1 MAPSSPAENLAT
13 LGCPPPYKLVPCH
26 GWNRIPEPFLPLV
39 ITKDFERTKYLKRAS
54 PGQSFYM
61 ANSFREDSEG
71 VASTV
76 ATLFAL
82 LAAVLFLQ
90 AAVIS
95 VIPAREYAAERQT
108 SVAALQA
115 LDYLRYA
122 AVGAAVPGGQFSF
135 TIPLGTPSSSAF
147 STPSDGTLQF
157 NTGGAAPANITMQYV
172 PTIHDSRITH
182 VDQDIVLAI
191 DSSGSMTCCPS
202 PGSDPGRLRISAA
215 KDYIGRLTRPDRVAS
230 VDFNG
235 VARLTRTNV
244 GGPAHHLFSP
254 YNNGIPDY
262 SGAQADLDTIG
273 SSDSTNFG
281 AALFVANNEL
291 ITYGVRSHAW
301 VIILL
306 TDGQNTCCPTQ
317 AGGDAQARLEA
328 ARAKANNITIFT
340 IGLGPDAD
348 ASLLQEIATT
358 TGGTYYAAPT
368 ADSIKFIYLEIAN
381 HYSGSVACGT
391 LVTASS
397 ISGSLILNR
406 GNRQYPVQTMSLEAG
421 GVTLAQ
427 AGGQVVH
434 QGIPF
439 VFEPRDKGTGTLHLT
454 LLTFVGSPFRAS
466 GSDYAFINAE
476 FLYANTNSQTII
488 RPNLGDEAREVG
500 NTSAYVQ
507 YWADQGAATQPAAA
521 AVRQPLNRAQARL
534 QWGDVNMTGGKISL
548 ANFNVGSAQSQLSAA
563 ITATNNQVALG
574 NMQSWLGK
582 SINDQIIFVSC
593 LLSQWVN
600 WYSGI
605 TLTIQSPSAAA
616 WALWFA
622 DAFRSTGALTTTG
635 LSGNTVVMTVNA
647 VDRLVVDER
656 VIQLSTS

>member
-1 MAPSSPAENLAT
+1 
-13 LGCPPPYKLVPCH
+13 
-26 GWNRIPEPFLPLV
+26 
-39 ITKDFERTKYLKRAS
+39 
-54 PGQSFYM
+54 M

-191 DSSGSMTCCPS
+191 DSSGSMTCCRS
-202 PGSDPGRLRISAA
+202 LGSDPGRLRSSAA

-328 ARAKANNITIFT
+328 ARAKANNITVFT

-348 ASLLQEIATT
+348 AALLQEIATT

-368 ADSIKFIYLEIAN
+368 ADAIKFIYLEIAN

-391 LVTASS
+391 ITTASS
-397 ISGSLILNR
+397 VSGSLTLFR
-406 GNRQYPVQTMSLEAG
+406 GNHQYPVQTMSLEAG
-421 GVTLAQ
+421 GVTLSQ
-427 AGGQVVH
+427 PGGATIQ

-439 VFEPRDKGTGTLHLT
+439 EYTPRDLGTGSLRVTLI
-454 LLTFVGSPFRAS
+454 TFVGAPFRAS
-466 GSDYAFINAE
+466 GSDYAFLNAQ
-476 FLYANTNSQTII
+476 FLYANTNEQTII
-488 RPNLGDEAREVG
+488 RPDLGEQARSVG

-507 YWADQGAATQPAAA
+507 YWGGQGAATPGAVA
-521 AVRQPLNRAQARL
+521 AVRQPLKQAQARL
-534 QWGDVNMTGGKISL
+534 NWSEVNASAGKLSL
-548 ANFNVGSAQSQLSAA
+548 AKFNVDSAQSQLSAA
-563 ITATNNQVALG
+563 VTATNQQVTLG
-574 NMQSWLGK
+574 NMQAWLGK
-582 SINDQIIFVSC
+582 AVNDQIFFVAC
-593 LLSQWVN
+593 LLNQWDN
-600 WYSGI
+600 WYNGI

-616 WALWFA
+616 WALWFT
-622 DAFRSTGALTTTG
+622 DAFRTTGALTTYG
-635 LSGNTVVMTVNA
+635 VSGNTVVLTVNA
-647 VDRLVVDER
+647 VDRFTVDEC
-656 VIQLSTS
+656 VIQLTTS

>member
-1 MAPSSPAENLAT
+1 
-13 LGCPPPYKLVPCH
+13 
-26 GWNRIPEPFLPLV
+26 
-39 ITKDFERTKYLKRAS
+39 
-54 PGQSFYM
+54 M

-82 LAAVLFLQ
+82 LAATLFIQ

-95 VIPAREYAAERQT
+95 VNPERQHDAEHTT
-108 SVAALQA
+108 SVQALQA
-115 LDYLRYA
+115 LDYIRYA
-122 AVGAAVPGGQFSF
+122 AVGAAVPGGQFSV
-135 TIPLGTPSSSAF
+135 TIPLGTPSASAF
-147 STPSDGTLQF
+147 GTASDGSLQF
-157 NTGGAAPANITMQYV
+157 NTGTVAPANISMQYV
-172 PTIHDSRITH
+172 PTIHDSRITK
-182 VDQDIVLAI
+182 VDQDVVLAI
-191 DSSGSMTCCPS
+191 DSSGSMTTN
-202 PGSDPGRLRISAA
+202 DPGRLRISAA

-368 ADSIKFIYLEIAN
+368 ADAIRFIYLEIAN

-391 LVTASS
+391 ITTASS
-397 ISGSLILNR
+397 ISGSLTLDR

-421 GVTLAQ
+421 GVILTQ
-427 AGGQVVH
+427 PGGAVIH

-439 VFEPRDKGTGTLHLT
+439 EYTPRDLGTGSLRVTLI
-454 LLTFVGSPFRAS
+454 TFVGAPFRAS
-466 GSDYAFINAE
+466 GSDYAFINAQ
-476 FLYANTNSQTII
+476 FLYANTNEQTII
-488 RPNLGDEAREVG
+488 RPDLGEQASSVG
-500 NTSAYVQ
+500 NTSAYGQ
-507 YWADQGAATQPAAA
+507 Y
-521 AVRQPLNRAQARL
+521 R
-534 QWGDVNMTGGKISL
+534 
-548 ANFNVGSAQSQLSAA
+548 
-563 ITATNNQVALG
+563 
-574 NMQSWLGK
+574 
-582 SINDQIIFVSC
+582 
-593 LLSQWVN
+593 
-600 WYSGI
+600 
-605 TLTIQSPSAAA
+605 
-616 WALWFA
+616 
-622 DAFRSTGALTTTG
+622 
-635 LSGNTVVMTVNA
+635 
-647 VDRLVVDER
+647 
-656 VIQLSTS
+656 